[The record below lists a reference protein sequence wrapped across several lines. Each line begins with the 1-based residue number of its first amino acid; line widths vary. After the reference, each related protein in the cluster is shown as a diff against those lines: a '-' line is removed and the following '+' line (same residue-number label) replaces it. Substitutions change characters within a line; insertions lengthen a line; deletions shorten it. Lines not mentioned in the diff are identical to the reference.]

1 MPVTTSTRRGI
12 GVGGTAFLIVAMLMT
27 AMTVYILFVPVDAA
41 NFETATGLSWAG
53 FSSSNPKA
61 AEYLIREARL
71 LAIGFLGLS
80 SMAAVVAWQ
89 AFHGDNQQP
98 SRPLWFFPLAM
109 FGAGIVFIAG
119 SDVVL
124 GSTYLAGG
132 AVAAVGLA
140 LAMGRRRRST

>member
-1 MPVTTSTRRGI
+1 MPVTTSTRHGI
-12 GVGGTAFLIVAMLMT
+12 GVGGAAFLIVAMLMA

-41 NFETATGLSWAG
+41 NFETATGFSWAG

-61 AEYLIREARL
+61 AAYLIRESRL

-80 SMAAVVAWQ
+80 AMAAVVAWQ
-89 AFHGDNQQP
+89 AFQWDDQQATT
-98 SRPLWFFPLAM
+98 PLWFFPLTM

-124 GSTYLAGG
+124 GFTYLAGG

-140 LAMGRRRRST
+140 LALGWRRRSR